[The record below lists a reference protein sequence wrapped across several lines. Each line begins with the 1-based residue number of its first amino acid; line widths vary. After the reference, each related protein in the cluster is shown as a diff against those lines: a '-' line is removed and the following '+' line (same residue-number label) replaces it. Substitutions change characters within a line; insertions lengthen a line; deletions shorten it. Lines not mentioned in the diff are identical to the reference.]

1 MKNFLKMM
9 LATMA
14 GMLLLGLL
22 LFLFA
27 LVAGLSAMSGGV
39 TVKPKSVLVMDLKNM
54 EVRERVE
61 PDDPTAILISS
72 QGGGCIGLNDW
83 LHVLEKAADDQNISG
98 ISLELGQLVA
108 SPATTEAMRDA
119 LLRFRESG
127 KFVYAYGISM
137 GLNDYYLAT
146 ASDSIFLHPMGS
158 LMFKGLSAQVMF
170 YKDLLDKL
178 DVEVQVVR
186 HGTFKSA
193 VEPFISK
200 RMSEANRLQIT
211 EYLES
216 LWGTFCADIAAAR
229 RLDVRSIRV
238 VADNLMLFDNP
249 QAALST
255 RFVDVLAYEDVYHSD
270 LKKRA
275 DAHDTSK
282 VSEVAYSD
290 YLKNVTNTSSAP
302 YKVAVVYA
310 VGTITD
316 GEGGTE
322 EIGENIL
329 ETLGKLRKDKSVKAV
344 VLRVNSGGGSG
355 LMSERIWREVTLLKQ
370 ERPVIVSM
378 GDYAASGG
386 YYIAC
391 AADCIVSEPMTI
403 TGSIGVFGM
412 MPNLGR
418 TLSEKMGIRVETVN
432 TNQSSD
438 WMNGMRSMT
447 GFEYDIMQQS
457 VDRFYDTFVRRVA
470 DGRRLGVKYVDQI
483 AQGRVWTG
491 RDALGKGLVD
501 TLGGLDLAIR
511 MAAEQAKLS
520 KYTVWERPYMEPFF
534 SRMLSTLS
542 GTRIGF
548 RRQGVSVPAVFAPY
562 YALEKTLRE
571 QSGVQAMLPYQ
582 ITIQ

>member
-1 MKNFLKMM
+1 
-9 LATMA
+9 
-14 GMLLLGLL
+14 
-22 LFLFA
+22 
-27 LVAGLSAMSGGV
+27 
-39 TVKPKSVLVMDLKNM
+39 
-54 EVRERVE
+54 
-61 PDDPTAILISS
+61 
-72 QGGGCIGLNDW
+72 
-83 LHVLEKAADDQNISG
+83 
-98 ISLELGQLVA
+98 
-108 SPATTEAMRDA
+108 
-119 LLRFRESG
+119 
-127 KFVYAYGISM
+127 
-137 GLNDYYLAT
+137 
-146 ASDSIFLHPMGS
+146 
-158 LMFKGLSAQVMF
+158 
-170 YKDLLDKL
+170 
-178 DVEVQVVR
+178 
-186 HGTFKSA
+186 
-193 VEPFISK
+193 
-200 RMSEANRLQIT
+200 
-211 EYLES
+211 
-216 LWGTFCADIAAAR
+216 
-229 RLDVRSIRV
+229 
-238 VADNLMLFDNP
+238 
-249 QAALST
+249 
-255 RFVDVLAYEDVYHSD
+255 
-270 LKKRA
+270 
-275 DAHDTSK
+275 
-282 VSEVAYSD
+282 
-290 YLKNVTNTSSAP
+290 
-302 YKVAVVYA
+302 
-310 VGTITD
+310 
-316 GEGGTE
+316 
-322 EIGENIL
+322 
-329 ETLGKLRKDKSVKAV
+329 
-344 VLRVNSGGGSG
+344 
-355 LMSERIWREVTLLKQ
+355 MSERIWREVTLLKQ

-511 MAAEQAKLS
+511 MAAEQAILS
-520 KYTVWERPYMEPFF
+520 KSTVWERPYMEPFF

-582 ITIQ
+582 IAIQ